1 MTASA
6 ISAAAANRAEN
17 LATLGCKG
25 RPRVNNKTD
34 IGHLAH
40 SVNSPRHDKGAE
52 DSAELLGGFLQ
63 SVANAG
69 VDAVVELLDAAF
81 LAGQIS
87 AFKPAGLKPQLLSA
101 SDAQILVWDETE

>member
-40 SVNSPRHDKGAE
+40 SVNSSRHDHGAE

-63 SVANAG
+63 SVTDAG
-69 VDAVVELLDAAF
+69 IDTVMKLLDATF
-81 LAGQIS
+81 LPGQIS
-87 AFKPAGLKPQLLSA
+87 AFKTAGLKAQLLA
-101 SDAQILVWDETE
+101 AGDP

>member
-1 MTASA
+1 M
-6 ISAAAANRAEN
+6 
-17 LATLGCKG
+17 
-25 RPRVNNKTD
+25 NNKTD

-40 SVNSPRHDKGAE
+40 SVNSSRHDKGAE

-87 AFKPAGLKPQLLSA
+87 ALKPAGLKAELLSA
-101 SDAQILVWDETE
+101 GDP